1 MKEIGLIGISHRT
14 APLEVRERFSFGPE
28 ELKGALR
35 ELVQSPRVKE
45 GVILSTCNRVEV
57 YSALENPQG
66 GREEVE
72 AFLSRSRGVP
82 REAFAPFLYAK
93 FGEEAVG
100 HLFRVASS
108 LDSMVVGEPQILG
121 QIKEAYTLA
130 TEAEAV
136 GFLLHRLFQRAF
148 FVAKR
153 VRTETGI
160 GDRAISVSFVAV
172 ELAKKIFGELQG
184 KAVLVVGA
192 GEMCELAA
200 KHLRSAGADRIKVTN
215 RTWQRAVEL
224 AEKVGGEPV
233 PFEDLKAVLPEVD
246 IVLSSTG
253 ASEYI
258 IRKGDVAWALRERRR
273 RPIFFID
280 IAVPRD
286 VDPEV
291 NDLTDAY
298 LYDIDDLQEVAEL
311 NVRDRLKEAER
322 AEAIVKEEVEKFC
335 RWYNTLEAVPTIVAL
350 RGWAEGIRRAELDK
364 SLRSLDLP
372 PRQRD
377 EVEAL
382 TEAIVNKLLHHPIRF
397 LKESS
402 ARGEAEPYVDLVRRL
417 FGLEEEC

>member
-1 MKEIGLIGISHRT
+1 MREIGLIGISYRT

-28 ELKGALR
+28 ELKGALK
-35 ELVQSPRVKE
+35 ELVHLPRVKE
-45 GVILSTCNRVEV
+45 AVILSTCNRVEV
-57 YSALENPQG
+57 YSVLEDPQG
-66 GREEVE
+66 GRDDVE

-82 REAFAPFLYAK
+82 REALVPFLYAK
-93 FGEEAVG
+93 FAGEAVG

-121 QIKEAYTLA
+121 QIKDAYTLA
-130 TEAEAV
+130 TEVEAV
-136 GFLLHRLFQRAF
+136 DFLLHRLFQRAF

-184 KAVLVVGA
+184 KAVLVIGA
-192 GEMCELAA
+192 GQMCELAA
-200 KHLRSAGADRIKVTN
+200 KHLRSAGVERIKVAN

-224 AEKVGGEPV
+224 AEKVGGEPI
-233 PFEDLKAVLPEVD
+233 PFEDLKAVLPKVD

-258 IRKGDVAWALRERRR
+258 IRKGDVAWALRERRG

-350 RGWAEGIRRAELDK
+350 RDWAEGIRRTELEK
-364 SLRSLDLP
+364 FLRSLELSPQD
-372 PRQRD
+372 RGK
-377 EVEAL
+377 VEAL
-382 TEAIVNKLLHHPIRF
+382 TEAIVNKLLHRPISF

-402 ARGEAEPYVDLVRRL
+402 ARGEVEPYVDLVRRL
-417 FGLEEEC
+417 FGLQGQC